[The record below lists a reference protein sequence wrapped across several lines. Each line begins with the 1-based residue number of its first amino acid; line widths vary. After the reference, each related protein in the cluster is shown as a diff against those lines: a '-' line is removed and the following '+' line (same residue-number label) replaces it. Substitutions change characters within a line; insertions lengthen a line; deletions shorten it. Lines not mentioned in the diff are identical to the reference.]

1 MLRKILLV
9 FSFVV
14 AGTVLSH
21 AQTGSLKIKLVDKA
35 NGEPMPFANVLVEQ
49 NGAKVAINQTNLD
62 GEVQFTALPPGK
74 YDVKATFVGYQTIQQ
89 TGIIVS
95 ADKVTYPRLAM
106 STVAGGVELK
116 AVEVSEYKAPLIDP
130 ETKSGSTITR
140 DQFIN
145 MAQKNVNTIVA
156 QTAGVF
162 QADQG
167 GALSIRGSRA
177 DATSYFIDG
186 VRVIGG
192 FGVSQL
198 GVEQITTITGGIPA
212 QYGDATGGIVSI
224 TTRGVQPKF
233 FASVQGESSQYLD
246 AFGHNLLGFSVG
258 SPLYSKRDTAG
269 NKKAVIGFV
278 LSGEFIHRKD
288 PNPSAIGSY
297 KVKDDVLK
305 NLEEN
310 PLTPSPLGAGNL
322 RAAEFI
328 TMNDLEKIKFRQN
341 VAQSGINLNGK
352 LQFKIADNTDLTI
365 GGNYSYN
372 NQSAFVYEYA
382 LFNPQ
387 NNPQTINNTYRMNA
401 RLVQRFNTKTETEK
415 EKSSSAITNAVY
427 TLQAEYTKNMSVTQ
441 DADHKDNF
449 FDYGYVGKFDR
460 LRTRYTFYNAGN
472 DQYYPNFA
480 YSASKNAFVQT
491 GAPGDSLVLFTPG
504 TINQTGANYTSQFY
518 EYENN
523 KVHNYNEIQNGLGLL
538 NGDRPGNIYSL
549 WYNTGRQYNGYN
561 IRNDDIFR
569 VYTSFSASVKKH
581 NIQVGFEYEQRIQRG
596 FNVTPIDLWT
606 LMRQLTNSH
615 LTQLDTANPTRVNLG
630 GTYDYIFYDQKYDG
644 ASQKQFDKSLR
655 EKLGMQVNNTSLINT
670 DAYAPNF
677 YSLGMF
683 SPDELLNNGSAL
695 VSYWGYDYTGKKSSA
710 TPSFDAFFNDKD
722 PAGNFKRQI
731 GALQPIYI
739 AGYIQ
744 DQFDIEDLKFR
755 LGLRIDRYDANQK
768 VLKDKYS
775 LYEMK
780 TVGEVSNLGNHPTS
794 IGNDYVVYVDDAK
807 NPSKIVGYR
816 NEDKWYN
823 PQGTEVNDPNVL
835 AKNASISKL
844 YPYLVDPNSSAISSK
859 AFKDY
864 EPQINLMPRIAFA
877 FPISDLA
884 QFNANY
890 DITTQR
896 PGNNLALPTEYLFW
910 TYSGQS
916 PFVTNAALQ
925 PQRTTSY
932 EIGYKQVL
940 NERKNA
946 AITLSA
952 FYKELRN
959 LIQIRNVVQA
969 YPSQYLTY
977 DNIDFATVKGFS
989 VSFDLR
995 RTNNVQI
1002 GANYTLQF
1010 ADGTGSGATDGLNLV
1025 SAGLP
1030 NLRTLIPLSY
1040 DRRHTMNVVLDYRF
1054 GTRSEYNG
1062 PVWIRHKG
1070 QEQEKVLKLL
1080 QDVGFN
1086 LAMRAG
1092 SGTPFSRQTNITQD
1106 VATGI
1111 SQRSSLSGNINGS
1124 NLPWSYWLDLKIDKN
1139 LIMTWRAEQEGKAAK
1154 TGSLNVYILFL
1165 NLLNTQNVLG
1175 AYRYTG
1181 NANDDGFLSSPDG
1194 KKYSA
1199 SQNSPTAFNDLYSV
1213 KVNNPSLYSMP
1224 RSIRIGFMLGF

>member
-1 MLRKILLV
+1 
-9 FSFVV
+9 
-14 AGTVLSH
+14 
-21 AQTGSLKIKLVDKA
+21 
-35 NGEPMPFANVLVEQ
+35 MPFANVLVEQ
-49 NGAKVAINQTNLD
+49 NGSKVAINQTNLD

-246 AFGHNLLGFSVG
+246 AFGHNLLGFSLG
-258 SPLYSKRDTAG
+258 SPLLSKRDTAG

-297 KVKDDVLK
+297 RVKDDVLK

-310 PLTPSPLGAGNL
+310 PLTPSPSGAGNL

-387 NNPQTINNTYRMNA
+387 NNPQTINNTYRVNA
-401 RLVQRFNTKTETEK
+401 RLVQRFNTKTESEK
-415 EKSSSAITNAVY
+415 DKSSSAITNAVY

-441 DADHKDNF
+441 DSDHKDNF
-449 FDYGYVGKFDR
+449 FNYGYVGKFDR
-460 LRTRYTFYNAGN
+460 LRTRYTFYDAGS
-472 DQYYPNFA
+472 DQYYPNFS

-491 GAPGDSLVLFTPG
+491 GAPGDSLVLFTPS

-518 EYENN
+518 QYENN
-523 KVHNYNEIQNGLGLL
+523 KVHNFNEIQNGLGLL

-581 NIQVGFEYEQRIQRG
+581 NIQIGFEYEQRIQRG
-596 FNVTPIDLWT
+596 FNVNPIDLWT

-630 GTYDYIFYDQKYDG
+630 GTYDYIFYNQKYDG
-644 ASQKQFDKSLR
+644 NSQKQFDKSLR
-655 EKLGMQVNNTSLINT
+655 EKLGMPINSTSLINT
-670 DAYAPNF
+670 DGYTPDF
-677 YSLGMF
+677 FKLGMF

-695 VSYWGYDYTGKKSSA
+695 VSYWGYDYEGKKSSS

-768 VLKDKYS
+768 VLRDKYS
-775 LYEMK
+775 LYEVK
-780 TVGEVSNLGNHPTS
+780 TAGEVSNLGNHPTS
-794 IGNDYVVYVDDAK
+794 IGNDYIVYVDDVK

-816 NEDKWYN
+816 DADKWYN

-1092 SGTPFSRQTNITQD
+1092 SGTPFSRQTNVTQD

-1165 NLLNTQNVLG
+1165 NMLNTQNVLG

-1194 KKYSA
+1194 QKYSA

-1213 KVNNPSLYSMP
+1213 KVNNPGLYSMP
-1224 RSIRIGFMLGF
+1224 RSIRLGFMLGF